1 MQAHR
6 RIPRHHEIERGAGR
20 PAIKKWCSEPAGR
33 NSLVADKCDA
43 HETARGVGL
52 KLEQRANFFRAQII
66 GHSSLNIERQT
77 SNVQRP
83 ISNRLMDIEPEIS
96 NSKNRTGVIDVI
108 AHDPKTGEAVLVMN
122 EPNEWDSSDEQLLSL
137 QERFNAYVSFLLD
150 GEMESGHP
158 ELAGKPARIEVRC
171 AHMPDSRALELL
183 GLIHDQL
190 AFQEIKMEL
199 VILNDETRISND
211 EGMTKSE

>member
-1 MQAHR
+1 MKFHGSRKVRDRETRSPARETHAL
-6 RIPRHHEIERGAGR
+6 PR
-20 PAIKKWCSEPAGR
+20 
-33 NSLVADKCDA
+33 KC
-43 HETARGVGL
+43 T
-52 KLEQRANFFRAQII
+52 QII
-66 GHSSLNIERQT
+66 GHVWIFRRRRFNIADFDIDSLYAEPFEFENQT
-77 SNVQRP
+77 SNVERP
-83 ISNRLMDIEPEIS
+83 IPNRLMDLEPEIS

-122 EPNEWDSSDEQLLSL
+122 EPNEWEDSDEQLLSL

-171 AHMPDSRALELL
+171 THMPDARAIELL

-190 AFQEIKMEL
+190 AFQSIKLE
-199 VILNDETRISND
+199 VVVRNDPRGKESAS
-211 EGMTKSE
+211 GC